1 MTSGSEILILLCE
14 RETNCWVTLIEI
26 RDLMILASI
35 GTTKVC
41 RKVRKLYEFGMLEMK
56 IDKINRNSRNQA
68 RKLYRVKED

>member
-1 MTSGSEILILLCE
+1 
-14 RETNCWVTLIEI
+14 
-26 RDLMILASI
+26 MILASI

-68 RKLYRVKED
+68 RKLYRSQGGLRNGNI